1 MSLKSLVV
9 SIMGMV
15 FALTLANVAH
25 AQPKPKPLCG
35 ITAVGA
41 TGATIKY
48 DPFGTSGLQQVD
60 VPLVITRKADGAEK
74 TQQVFFILSMP
85 NDAPDYQI
93 TATGPN
99 NGGDLGKILYRDSE
113 VMGSNRP
120 IADLN
125 ASDQIHYNFGG
136 ATQPDSVTFN
146 LKVTVPPGA
155 DLRAG
160 LPITFG
166 IWYLCDGTGGMQDV
180 KTTAL
185 YQPSAV
191 SINVRVMSAL
201 RAFYA
206 GSALDFGEIG
216 TVPNPI
222 GTALVQTAPDNR
234 FGVLSSGAYRV
245 SLKSDNGFR
254 LSNGGPTANDLI
266 RYKLRFIGRDLDSTT
281 PNATTEALRIDCNPG
296 GLSIGDS
303 LPVQGT
309 LQEGG
314 AGKNPAPNYS
324 DVLTVTFEPLI
335 DASVGT
341 QACGGI

>member
-1 MSLKSLVV
+1 MSLKSLVASLACAV
-9 SIMGMV
+9 TTLC
-15 FALTLANVAH
+15 FAGG
-25 AQPKPKPLCG
+25 AQAATKGTCG
-35 ITAVGA
+35 ITAAGA
-41 TGATIKY
+41 TSATIKY
-48 DPFGTSGLQQVD
+48 DPFSSSGLQQVD
-60 VPLVITRKADGAEK
+60 VPLVITRNIDGAAK
-74 TQQVFFILSMP
+74 TQQVYFVMTMP
-85 NDAPDYQI
+85 SNAPNYTMQVF
-93 TATGPN
+93 A
-99 NGGDLGKILYRDSE
+99 LGSTTTTLGNVLYRENDPALLNKPTI
-113 VMGSNRP
+113 SNVAP
-120 IADLN
+120 N
-125 ASDQIHYNFGG
+125 QINYNFGG
-136 ATQPDSVTFN
+136 KEQPDSVTFN
-146 LKVTVPPGA
+146 LKITVPAGT

-160 LPITFG
+160 EPINFG
-166 IWYLCDGTGGMQDV
+166 IRYVCDGTGGMANVDSP
-180 KTTAL
+180 TN
-185 YQPSAV
+185 QPTAV

-222 GTALVQTAPDNR
+222 GTTLVQTAPDNR

-254 LSNGGPTANDLI
+254 LSNGGTTNNDLI

-296 GLSIGDS
+296 GLTVGDS